1 MICAPNGVSD
11 SLANLKN
18 CFPNGQNDRLANLK
32 HCFPYGIPMMV
43 MHHIIPDK
51 IQDKPLNSPPNSNH
65 SMFPKVLTSFVP
77 FIFDAYASLTNGKP
91 GSFISDFKA

>member
-32 HCFPYGIPMMV
+32 HCFPYGIPIMV
-43 MHHIIPDK
+43 MHHSTPEK
-51 IQDKPLNSPPNSNH
+51 IQDKPLSKPPNISHN
-65 SMFPKVLTSFVP
+65 MFPNVL
-77 FIFDAYASLTNGKP
+77 I
-91 GSFISDFKA
+91 